1 MPGRITL
8 PEYLLRPNALNP
20 YSTVDP
26 FLDRLPRLGKLGLL
40 DQAGDDYALAPLGR
54 DLLTSPVTD
63 GVDHYRSIALESGH
77 QPCYLAR
84 SVLRE
89 TRSLACCNTLP
100 IASMADTILASGS
113 PRSLLAGRCGFVN
126 RSVIGAIC
134 KGSCPE
140 WLGRGQ

>member
-89 TRSLACCNTLP
+89 TRSLACCILTPCPLP
-100 IASMADTILASGS
+100 RWRILYWRAAVRVPCSQ
-113 PRSLLAGRCGFVN
+113 
-126 RSVIGAIC
+126 GAVV
-134 KGSCPE
+134 SSTA
-140 WLGRGQ
+140 L